1 MQSKSLLSC
10 QGGEAPL
17 QNWGCSTCIH
27 KRLVHFADNEENSKI
42 GCPGQPSWQNVSSCS
57 FTSITTPDPWGQGCS
72 SRISHRHGDQ
82 VPSKRPWP
90 LTSSPGGRRAGG
102 AVSSPEARRRGLR
115 DPNLA
120 LEGPRTSEGTQ
131 KDIRRNS
138 EVTHSEAA
146 REEGLGAS
154 KEGKSVG
161 MTRAESQQCVPGTR
175 VSNCHSLGVCL
186 WLGTKREH
194 QVQISSE
201 TGRTATEAPCSP
213 TSCPASCAGCW
224 MRPAASF
231 LPPLSIWK
239 EEEQR
244 GPKG

>member
-120 LEGPRTSEGTQ
+120 LEGPPYPQ
-131 KDIRRNS
+131 DIRRNS

-231 LPPLSIWK
+231 LPPLSI
-239 EEEQR
+239 
-244 GPKG
+244 